1 VVTLLAVNGLHRKDL
16 ENTFGGR
23 DKSPSNLEKELLAG
37 RKRDRLLLRIA
48 RRERKRNDEK
58 IYKKNRKKL
67 HGIRK

>member
-23 DKSPSNLEKELLAG
+23 DKSPSNLEKEFLAG
-37 RKRDRLLLRIA
+37 RKWDPPLLRMT

-58 IYKKNRKKL
+58 TDDGNGEKL
-67 HGIRK
+67 HGIKK